1 VGFTLVLKILLRL
14 IYTMASQNIIET
26 INTNEHKIE
35 IYQDAASKFRWRALT
50 NNTENVG
57 SSEQGFKTL
66 ELCKQNLQS
75 LSEVIGA
82 TMTNKIRQ
90 NDLRA
95 TKVEVMSSSENA
107 FENEDELTG
116 SEEQRAMDWNI
127 FWLVI
132 IILLLSLF
140 IFARVFLFR

>member
-1 VGFTLVLKILLRL
+1 
-14 IYTMASQNIIET
+14 MASQNIIET

-35 IYQDAASKFRWRALT
+35 IYQDAASKFRWRAIT

-66 ELCKQNLQS
+66 ELCKQNLQN

-82 TMTNKIRQ
+82 TMTTGIRQ
-90 NDLRA
+90 NDVRVN
-95 TKVEVMSSSENA
+95 KVEVMPSSENA
-107 FENEDELTG
+107 FENENQLTG

-127 FWLVI
+127 FWLVV
-132 IILLLSLF
+132 IILFMSLF
-140 IFARVFLFR
+140 IFATVFVFK

>member
-1 VGFTLVLKILLRL
+1 VAFPLVLKILLKL

-26 INTNEHKIE
+26 INNNEHKIE
-35 IYQDAASKFRWRALT
+35 IYQDAASKFRWRAIT
-50 NNTENVG
+50 NDTENVG

-66 ELCKQNLQS
+66 ELCKQNLQN

-82 TMTNKIRQ
+82 TTSTKIRQ
-90 NDLRA
+90 NDVRA
-95 TKVEVMSSSENA
+95 TKVEVMTSSENA
-107 FENEDELTG
+107 FENEHEMTS